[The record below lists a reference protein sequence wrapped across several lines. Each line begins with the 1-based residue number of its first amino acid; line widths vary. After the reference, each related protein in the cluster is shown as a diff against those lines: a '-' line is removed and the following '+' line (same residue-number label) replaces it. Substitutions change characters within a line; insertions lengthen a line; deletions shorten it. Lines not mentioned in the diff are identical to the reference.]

1 MKAFLE
7 NSVFWA
13 TILTLTTYMI
23 GCAVKNKINSPLA
36 HPLLISVILI
46 IIFLLVFDIEYETY
60 QNEAKYISY
69 FLTPATVCL
78 AIPLYRQIELLKK
91 HWKAVVA
98 GILSGVI
105 TSMASILLMS
115 ILFGITK
122 QLYISLMSK
131 SITTAIAIGITEE
144 YLSLIHILQDILK
157 KP

>member
-1 MKAFLE
+1 MYKR
-7 NSVFWA
+7 
-13 TILTLTTYMI
+13 
-23 GCAVKNKINSPLA
+23 
-36 HPLLISVILI
+36 
-46 IIFLLVFDIEYETY
+46 
-60 QNEAKYISY
+60 Q
-69 FLTPATVCL
+69 TVCL